1 MGTPGGATCYSRP
14 LVSTISVACVQGY
27 LRRWYRWWT
36 ATLLTVVAVA
46 VLAGG
51 TSFYGRATNR
61 GTDFNVFYL
70 GGHLVTEAPE
80 ELYERASK
88 RGSTY
93 TFINPPFFAILMW
106 PLAALP
112 IEVSTVAWFV
122 VNVVCTGHSAWI
134 LSRLL
139 APPGLTAAFL
149 AMTLLLAL
157 PYTLENIFLGQ
168 LHAVILYL
176 MVLSFAAIRR
186 RRGAIVGAAGVA
198 VATAIKLLPAIFG
211 VYFLIR
217 REWRA
222 FASFVLL
229 LAVTSVAVPAMF
241 LGPRTAFALLGEF
254 YQLQVGPY
262 LSGESTQ
269 HEIYVRTAVRKT
281 PHDQDLGA
289 LLMRHFTAEHEAGG
303 LLLARVNPR
312 VVRSAM
318 FGLFAAILAISVA
331 TAWPRAG
338 DRVTEPQMTDLV
350 FAVFVMLSLLL
361 SPRNRMAYWTVLM
374 IPWAVLLGRLMDS
387 RTPTRSRCLAG
398 FTLGVSAI
406 ACVLVEVYIIRAFTI
421 GFWGQAALWGGLV
434 AMCHEERRA
443 ARLTSDLERSSHAAN
458 KHSAGRA
465 ES

>member
-1 MGTPGGATCYSRP
+1 M
-14 LVSTISVACVQGY
+14 L
-27 LRRWYRWWT
+27 
-36 ATLLTVVAVA
+36 TLVAVA

-51 TSFYGRATNR
+51 TSFYSRATSR

-80 ELYERASK
+80 ELYKQASN
-88 RGSTY
+88 RGSNYTY
-93 TFINPPFFAILMW
+93 LNPPFFAILMW

-112 IEVSTVAWFV
+112 IGASAVAWFV

-149 AMTLLLAL
+149 AMILLLAL

-186 RRGAIVGAAGVA
+186 RRGAIVGAAGLA

-211 VYFLIR
+211 VYFVIR

-229 LAVTSVAVPAMF
+229 LAVTTVAVPAMF

-262 LSGESTQ
+262 VSGESTQ
-269 HEIYVRTAVRKT
+269 HAIYARTAIRKT
-281 PHDQDLGA
+281 QHDQDLGA
-289 LLMRHFTAEHEAGG
+289 LLMRHFTAEHGTRG
-303 LLLARVNPR
+303 LLLARVNLR

-318 FGLFAAILAISVA
+318 FGLFAVILAISVA

-338 DRVTEPQMTDLV
+338 DRVTEPRMTDLV

-374 IPWAVLLGRLMDS
+374 IPWAVLLGRLMDG
-387 RTPTRSRCLAG
+387 RTPTRSRRLAG

-406 ACVLVEVYIIRAFTI
+406 SCVLVEVAIFRTLSI
-421 GFWGQAALWGGLV
+421 GFWGQATLWSGLV

-443 ARLTSDLERSSHAAN
+443 ARLTSDLASGVPSRRPRTPRAGAVLEPASHAAN
-458 KHSAGRA
+458 KHSESRA
-465 ES
+465 EN

>member
-1 MGTPGGATCYSRP
+1 M
-14 LVSTISVACVQGY
+14 STISPACVQEY
-27 LRRWYRWWT
+27 LSRWYRWLT
-36 ATLLTVVAVA
+36 VTVLTVVAVA

-51 TSFYGRATNR
+51 TSFYGRATIR

-80 ELYERASK
+80 ELYKQASK

-93 TFINPPFFAILMW
+93 TFLNPPFFAILMW

-112 IEVSTVAWFV
+112 IGVSAVRMV
-122 VNVVCTGHSAWI
+122 RRQR
-134 LSRLL
+134 RLHGPL
-139 APPGLTAAFL
+139 GLGIRPAPRPPGPDGGFPGDDPAPGAPVHAGEHF
-149 AMTLLLAL
+149 
-157 PYTLENIFLGQ
+157 PRQI
-168 LHAVILYL
+168 HAVILYL

-198 VATAIKLLPAIFG
+198 VATAIKLLPGIFG

-229 LAVTSVAVPAMF
+229 LAVTTVAVPAMF

-303 LLLARVNPR
+303 LLLHETGGLLLARVNLR
-312 VVRSAM
+312 VIRSAM
-318 FGLFAAILAISVA
+318 FGLFAVILKPISVA
-331 TAWPRAG
+331 TVWPRAG
-338 DRVTEPQMTDLV
+338 RATEPQMTDLV

-374 IPWAVLLGRLMDS
+374 IPWAVLWPPHGWSDANAFAAPGRLH
-387 RTPTRSRCLAG
+387 AG
-398 FTLGVSAI
+398 GERHFL
-406 ACVLVEVYIIRAFTI
+406 RAR
-421 GFWGQAALWGGLV
+421 GGLQHPRPHHRILGPGHV
-434 AMCHEERRA
+434 V
-443 ARLTSDLERSSHAAN
+443 
-458 KHSAGRA
+458 GRA
-465 ES
+465 RRDVPRGAPGGAAHE